1 MRTAKRLDHIEE
13 YYFSKKLKEVG
24 HLISKGKPI
33 INLGIGS
40 PDIIPPKSTI
50 DSLIEAL
57 NSPLAHKYQS
67 YKGLESLRVA
77 IKNFYIKNYKVE
89 LNHDEEILPLIGS
102 KEGIMHISL
111 TFLDEGDEVLIP
123 NPGYP
128 TYSSVTKIV
137 GAKPIYYDLNES
149 NSWLPNI
156 QELEK
161 MNLSKVKIM
170 WINYPN
176 MPTGSN
182 CSLSFLDDL
191 ISFCEKKNI
200 LLINDNPYSF
210 ILNDNPISLLMAKK
224 SKNCLELNSLSK
236 SHNMA
241 GWRLGM
247 VVGSKENIDSILKIK
262 SNMDSGMFLPIQ
274 IGAIDAL
281 NQGNDW
287 YRDLNEIYLKRKKI
301 VFKICEKLNLKFD
314 KNGSGLFIWAKIS
327 DEFKTSEEF
336 INELLHKKNIFIT
349 PGSIFGS
356 NGEGYVRISL
366 CCNEKELNKALKR
379 L

>member
-111 TFLDEGDEVLIP
+111 AFLDEGDEVLIP

-287 YRDLNEIYLKRKKI
+287 YSDLNEIYLKRKKI

-314 KNGSGLFIWAKIS
+314 KNRSGLFIWAKIS

>member
-111 TFLDEGDEVLIP
+111 AFLDEGDEVLIP

-161 MNLSKVKIM
+161 INLSKVKIM

-301 VFKICEKLNLKFD
+301 VVKICEKLNLKFD
-314 KNGSGLFIWAKIS
+314 INGSGLFIWAKIS
-327 DEFKTSEEF
+327 DEFKTSEKF

>member
-50 DSLIEAL
+50 DSLVEAL

-111 TFLDEGDEVLIP
+111 AFLDEGDEVLIP

-301 VFKICEKLNLKFD
+301 VVKICEKLNLKFD
-314 KNGSGLFIWAKIS
+314 INGSGLFIWAKIS
-327 DEFKTSEEF
+327 DKFKTSEEF

-356 NGEGYVRISL
+356 NG
-366 CCNEKELNKALKR
+366 
-379 L
+379 

>member
-111 TFLDEGDEVLIP
+111 AFLDEGDEVLIP

-247 VVGSKENIDSILKIK
+247 VVGYKENIDSILKIK

-287 YRDLNEIYLKRKKI
+287 YSDLNEIYLKRKKI

-314 KNGSGLFIWAKIS
+314 KNRSGLFIWAKIS

>member
-1 MRTAKRLDHIEE
+1 M
-13 YYFSKKLKEVG
+13 
-24 HLISKGKPI
+24 
-33 INLGIGS
+33 
-40 PDIIPPKSTI
+40 
-50 DSLIEAL
+50 
-57 NSPLAHKYQS
+57 
-67 YKGLESLRVA
+67 
-77 IKNFYIKNYKVE
+77 
-89 LNHDEEILPLIGS
+89 
-102 KEGIMHISL
+102 
-111 TFLDEGDEVLIP
+111 
-123 NPGYP
+123 
-128 TYSSVTKIV
+128 
-137 GAKPIYYDLNES
+137 NES
-149 NSWLPNI
+149 NSWIPNI

-287 YRDLNEIYLKRKKI
+287 YSDLNEIYLKRKKI
-301 VFKICEKLNLKFD
+301 VFKICEKLNL
-314 KNGSGLFIWAKIS
+314 
-327 DEFKTSEEF
+327 
-336 INELLHKKNIFIT
+336 
-349 PGSIFGS
+349 
-356 NGEGYVRISL
+356 
-366 CCNEKELNKALKR
+366 
-379 L
+379 